1 MHPFSST
8 KGLEILTKKK
18 NIFIIGPYHYCYS
31 VASLIEGLNK
41 IDDVKVFSNSEHNY
55 CSNVVNTLS
64 VQNQVCKMADVVVL
78 CHSAME
84 DKYRDIIHPLLLEV
98 QYDIDVYLDGSD
110 NYELENDPTKYK
122 LYLKREMHPE
132 IIQGH
137 KNIEPFLFATEDR
150 YFTDNKCEWK
160 DKKDDLVCMMAVCER
175 RHWRQD
181 IIDALN
187 NKFINNDKVFAGTFY
202 GNQNQQ
208 NENVST
214 FEAWQQASDRMKFG
228 YSVPGQGRDNT
239 GYFDKLMAA
248 KISVVAWGAASCRQ
262 TGRFYESLANRSML
276 LCMAID
282 PWITNHPFTDGKDIV
297 LFNDTTELVEKA
309 DYYIS
314 HPDESE
320 KIANAGYEHML
331 KYHTTKTRANQFLS
345 LIKEYL

>member
-8 KGLEILTKKK
+8 KGLEILAKKK

-64 VQNQVCKMADVVVL
+64 TQNQVCKMADVVVL

-98 QYDIDVYLDGSD
+98 QYDIDIYLDGSD

-150 YFTDNKCEWK
+150 YFADGSCEWK
-160 DKKDDLVCMMAVCER
+160 DKKDDIVCMMAVCDR
-175 RHWRQD
+175 RPWRQN

-187 NKFINNDKVFAGTFY
+187 RKFSNNDRVFAGNYY
-202 GNQNQQ
+202 GNKNKQ
-208 NENVST
+208 NESIST
-214 FEAWQQASDRMKFG
+214 E
-228 YSVPGQGRDNT
+228 GRDNI
-239 GYFDKLMAA
+239 GYFDKLMGA
-248 KISVVAWGAASCRQ
+248 KISIVAWGAIACRQ
-262 TGRFYESLANRSML
+262 TGRFYESLANKSML
-276 LCMAID
+276 LCMTVD
-282 PWITNHPFTDGKDIV
+282 PWITNYSFTDGKDIV
-297 LFNDTTELVEKA
+297 LFDNTTELVEKA
-309 DYYIS
+309 EYYIS
-314 HPDESE
+314 HPNEAE
-320 KIANAGYEHML
+320 KIASAGYEHML
-331 KYHTTKTRANQFLS
+331 KYHTTKARASQFLS